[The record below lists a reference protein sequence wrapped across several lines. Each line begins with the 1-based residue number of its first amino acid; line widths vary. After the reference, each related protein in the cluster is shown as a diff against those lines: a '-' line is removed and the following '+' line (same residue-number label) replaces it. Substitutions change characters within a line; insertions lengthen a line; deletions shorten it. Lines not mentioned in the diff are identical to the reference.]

1 MSFVRRNITN
11 KITLLKSKW
20 DMSSNSI
27 TSTPVSVIFFPFMG
41 SKPKHHKPYI
51 QLYEEFYRPYKRPVD
66 IVVVQ
71 ANILDFLSIS
81 RGKRLSSNVKDV
93 MNDHLNPSSKVIVHG
108 MSVGNF
114 LHSVNLEHDK
124 DNVYQRRIA
133 GQIFDS
139 PVYGGPVKS
148 GGIERIIEGIVETTL
163 SKSKMNNQ
171 LIRQLL
177 MKLAYLAVMP
187 NVQVFDNYI
196 NTFISKST
204 TAPILTYYSTND
216 VMLDSVKYEIII
228 KECKNQGADVTDICL
243 SNSGHAQ
250 HIIRHPETFKH
261 HFAKFLSNLKL

>member
-1 MSFVRRNITN
+1 MSFVRRNITK
-11 KITLLKSKW
+11 KITLLKSNW
-20 DMSSNSI
+20 DISSNSS
-27 TSTPVSVIFFPFMG
+27 TSTPVSVLFLPFMG

-51 QLYEEFYRPYKRPVD
+51 QVYEEFYRPYKRPVD

-81 RGKRLSSNVKDV
+81 RGKRLSSKVKDI
-93 MNDHLNPSSKVIVHG
+93 MQEHLNPSSKVIAHG

-114 LHSVNLEHDK
+114 LHSVNLQYDT
-124 DNVYQRRIA
+124 DNVYQRRIV

-139 PVYGGPVKS
+139 PVYGGPIKS

-187 NVQVFDNYI
+187 NVQIFDNYI
-196 NTFISKST
+196 KIFISKTT

-228 KECKNQGADVTDICL
+228 KEWKNEGVDVNDFCL

-261 HFAKFLSNLKL
+261 NFAKFLSNLKL